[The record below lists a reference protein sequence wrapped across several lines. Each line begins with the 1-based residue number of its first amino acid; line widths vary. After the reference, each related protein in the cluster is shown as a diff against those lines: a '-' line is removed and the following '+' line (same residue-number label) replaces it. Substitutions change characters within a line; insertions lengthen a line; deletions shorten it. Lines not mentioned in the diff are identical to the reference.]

1 MCEAGRA
8 ACSEWLI
15 GACALHRSYPVSSTL
30 SAPHGPPQVRE
41 GCARVL
47 VLAVGVNS
55 QQGKIGLLL
64 QGGGGGGGGA
74 LTMGPELAT
83 GAGAGAGVVAAVAQE
98 GIVPPQAGA
107 AAAAEAQGVTP
118 RAAGLGKTSFL
129 TEKLDVLARQIG

>member
-1 MCEAGRA
+1 MPVRFTAPSPPATSSSEVCEAGRA

-64 QGGGGGGGGA
+64 SQQGGGGGGESTMA
-74 LTMGPELAT
+74 LLEA
-83 GAGAGAGVVAAVAQE
+83 AAGAGVEVAGQGPA
-98 GIVPPQAGA
+98 PPH
-107 AAAAEAQGVTP
+107 
-118 RAAGLGKTSFL
+118 AAGLGKTSFL

>member
-1 MCEAGRA
+1 MRCTAPIPPASSSSSEVCEAGRA

-55 QQGKIGLLL
+55 QQGKIGMLLSQ
-64 QGGGGGGGGA
+64 QGGGGGGESTMA
-74 LTMGPELAT
+74 LEA
-83 GAGAGAGVVAAVAQE
+83 AAGAGVEVAGQGPA
-98 GIVPPQAGA
+98 PPQ
-107 AAAAEAQGVTP
+107 
-118 RAAGLGKTSFL
+118 AAGLGKTSFL

>member
-1 MCEAGRA
+1 MRFTAPIPPASSSSEVCEAGRA

-47 VLAVGVNS
+47 VVAVGINS

-64 QGGGGGGGGA
+64 SQQGGGGGGKSTMA
-74 LTMGPELAT
+74 LEA
-83 GAGAGAGVVAAVAQE
+83 AAGAGVEVAGQGPA
-98 GIVPPQAGA
+98 PPQ
-107 AAAAEAQGVTP
+107 
-118 RAAGLGKTSFL
+118 AAGLGKTSFL